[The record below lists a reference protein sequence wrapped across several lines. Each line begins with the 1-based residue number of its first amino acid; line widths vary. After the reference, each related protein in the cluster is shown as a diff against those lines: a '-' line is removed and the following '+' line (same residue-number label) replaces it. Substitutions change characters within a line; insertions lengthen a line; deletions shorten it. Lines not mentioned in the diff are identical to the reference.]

1 MGDYRGA
8 GPRAPTSLTPSS
20 GPVWSVEGPKTRQL
34 GDLPGTCPHALPPWS
49 SPPLQFPSLL
59 SPLPS
64 LPILPSHPFWL
75 LFLSLWVSLKR
86 QVTLGHQT
94 QSFP

>member
-1 MGDYRGA
+1 MPFLLGLPLPYS
-8 GPRAPTSLTPSS
+8 SLP
-20 GPVWSVEGPKTRQL
+20 
-34 GDLPGTCPHALPPWS
+34 
-49 SPPLQFPSLL
+49 FSLL
-59 SPLPS
+59 SPS

>member
-1 MGDYRGA
+1 MGDYQGA

-59 SPLPS
+59 SPLTLPPNTSFTPFLATFS
-64 LPILPSHPFWL
+64 LP
-75 LFLSLWVSLKR
+75 
-86 QVTLGHQT
+86 LG
-94 QSFP
+94 FP